1 MVWEGCGDQPAGG
14 VRQVNHFAGSFEGIK
29 SDHDCCNK
37 GEDSEGRRI
46 IMPEQFE
53 NPKEVK
59 VKDEAVSELSAQQ
72 KIDHVADALAAKSA
86 KTQQKFNKDNSNLFT
101 K

>member
-1 MVWEGCGDQPAGG
+1 
-14 VRQVNHFAGSFEGIK
+14 
-29 SDHDCCNK
+29 
-37 GEDSEGRRI
+37 
-46 IMPEQFE
+46 MPEQFE

-59 VKDEAVSELSAQQ
+59 VKDEAVSELSAEQ

-86 KTQQKFNKDNSNLFT
+86 KAQQKFDKDNSNLFT